1 MSNRYPFELKPL
13 PYEYNALEPHI
24 DEATMKLHHDKHLK
38 AYVDKLNEIVGP
50 YPEFH
55 NWYLETFLCN
65 IHSLPN
71 TLQTPIRNNAGGV
84 YNHNLFFSLLSS
96 KDTNSIPIGN
106 LAEKIEKDFG
116 SYENFKEKFKEAAL
130 SRFGSGYAWLVIDR
144 NKNLKIITT
153 ANQNTPLE
161 LNLYPVLVI
170 DVWEHAYYL
179 KYNNRRNEYI
189 DNFFSVLN
197 FKKAE
202 ELYNR
207 FFA

>member
-1 MSNRYPFELKPL
+1 M
-13 PYEYNALEPHI
+13 
-24 DEATMKLHHDKHLK
+24 
-38 AYVDKLNEIVGP
+38 
-50 YPEFH
+50 
-55 NWYLETFLCN
+55 ETFLCN

-71 TLQTPIRNNAGGV
+71 NLQTPIRNNAGGV

-96 KDTNSIPIGN
+96 KDTNSTPIGN

>member
-24 DEATMKLHHDKHLK
+24 DEATMKLHHDNHLK
-38 AYVDKLNEIVGP
+38 TYVDNLNDAISS

-65 IHSLPN
+65 LYSLPIDLR
-71 TLQTPIRNNAGGV
+71 TKVRNNAGGV
-84 YNHNLFFSLLSS
+84 YNHNLFFSLLNSPNI
-96 KDTNSIPIGN
+96 NSIPFGN
-106 LAEKIEKDFG
+106 LAEKIDKDFG
-116 SYENFKEKFKEAAL
+116 SYENFKEQFKESAL
-130 SRFGSGYAWLVIDR
+130 KQFGSGYTWLVIDR
-144 NKNLKIITT
+144 NKNLKIINTS
-153 ANQNTPLE
+153 NQNTPLE
-161 LNLYPVLVI
+161 LNLYPVLLI

-189 DNFFSVLN
+189 NNFFSIIN
-197 FKKAE
+197 FQKAE

>member
-38 AYVDKLNEIVGP
+38 TYVDNLNDAISS

-65 IHSLPN
+65 LYSLPIDLR
-71 TLQTPIRNNAGGV
+71 TKVRNNAGGV
-84 YNHNLFFSLLSS
+84 YNHNLFFSLLNSPNI
-96 KDTNSIPIGN
+96 NSIPFGN
-106 LAEKIEKDFG
+106 LAEKIDKDFG
-116 SYENFKEKFKEAAL
+116 SYENFKEQFKESAL
-130 SRFGSGYAWLVIDR
+130 KQFGSGYTWLVIDR
-144 NKNLKIITT
+144 NKNLKIINTS
-153 ANQNTPLE
+153 NQNTPLE
-161 LNLYPVLVI
+161 LNLYPVLLI

-189 DNFFSVLN
+189 DNFFSIIN
-197 FKKAE
+197 FQKAE

>member
-71 TLQTPIRNNAGGV
+71 NLQTPIRNNAGGV

-106 LAEKIEKDFG
+106 LAEKIEKDLLKLLPKDYLG
-116 SYENFKEKFKEAAL
+116 SVNHLFVWH
-130 SRFGSGYAWLVIDR
+130 GR
-144 NKNLKIITT
+144 NTCIARKPKCESCTIKNYCKS
-153 ANQNTPLE
+153 
-161 LNLYPVLVI
+161 
-170 DVWEHAYYL
+170 
-179 KYNNRRNEYI
+179 YNKTKH
-189 DNFFSVLN
+189 S
-197 FKKAE
+197 
-202 ELYNR
+202 
-207 FFA
+207 